1 MLQFRIQNDQVINS
15 GEVDK
20 LGIPLNEVNTV
31 FPNDLYDGWFPFT
44 RLCFSLGDWAVISGL
59 PQALKSK
66 FPHLKF
72 ALPSRNYLEQIF
84 GNAIGQW
91 KYGDN
96 NPLDYIDYIFKNNPY
111 IYHRFEPGD
120 FDVIFM

>member
-20 LGIPLNEVNTV
+20 LGIPLKEVNTV

-59 PQALKSK
+59 PGALKYK
-66 FPHLKF
+66 YPKLKF
-72 ALPSRNYLEQIF
+72 ALPSKNYLKTILTF
-84 GNAIGQW
+84 I
-91 KYGDN
+91 
-96 NPLDYIDYIFKNNPY
+96 IDLNQ
-111 IYHRFEPGD
+111 
-120 FDVIFM
+120 VILM